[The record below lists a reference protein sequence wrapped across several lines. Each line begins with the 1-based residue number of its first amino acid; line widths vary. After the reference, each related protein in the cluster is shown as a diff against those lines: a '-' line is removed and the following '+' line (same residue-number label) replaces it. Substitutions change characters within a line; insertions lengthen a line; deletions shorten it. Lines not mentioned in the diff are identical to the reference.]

1 MTKISIA
8 SAAPTSDLQVAKFLH
23 QRFKM
28 SLIGSQK
35 KLAMGNKSFFTR
47 VTSIKMIMLSVT
59 RISAT

>member
-47 VTSIKMIMLSVT
+47 VTSIKMIM
-59 RISAT
+59 